1 MGKVKDS
8 RTTVC
13 WNVLSG
19 SLEISGIGISKRRDK
34 HLSVIWLSRLSCVL
48 VLYYF
53 LTSANL
59 QSLIFNMFI
68 NALEK
73 EVSNDQVIT

>member
-1 MGKVKDS
+1 
-8 RTTVC
+8 
-13 WNVLSG
+13 VLECVIGQSG
-19 SLEISGIGISKRRDK
+19 DLWYRDLKRRDK

-53 LTSANL
+53 ITSANL